1 MLLSLHIR
9 DFAIIDELEIDFS
22 PGMSALTGETGAGK
36 SILLGALGLLL
47 GDRAEATSVRHG
59 CERADVSAAFDLSAC
74 PGARDWLLAREM
86 DSDDECQLRRVIG
99 REGRSRAY
107 INGAPVPVASLR
119 ELGEYLVDIHGQH
132 EHQSLLRRDLQRQL
146 LDNHGGHDKLLTE
159 LRNIHRDWN
168 DTRTA
173 ARILVGGDQD
183 RDTRLEFLRFQL
195 DELDA
200 LAPQLGETEQLHGEL
215 ARLSNAEH
223 LIETCRS
230 HLQWLYDD
238 DASAHGRL
246 GKAVDELAAVAD
258 LDPAFKEAGELFNA
272 ALIQLAEGI
281 DQLRDCEERLELDP
295 ERLQWVDQR
304 LDTLHTA
311 ARKHRIAPEQL
322 PAYLE
327 RLRSDIDDLEQ
338 ADQKLDAL
346 EKRRGELERAYRKT
360 AGQLHKQ
367 RCKTAKRIS
376 AQVTEAMQTLGMQG
390 GHFQIQVS
398 ETGRDGLSDQGT
410 DNIEFQVSANPGQPL
425 QPLNKVASGGELS
438 RISLA
443 IQVVAA
449 HDTEIPTLIFDEVDS
464 GVGGA
469 VAESVGRQLQAL
481 GMHRQ
486 VLCVTHLPQVAAQ
499 AHNHLQV
506 RKQRDGNSTRTGVE
520 RLSAQQRIDEI
531 ARMLGGRT
539 ITDSTLRHAQEMLLM
554 APRASGDE
562 ATASAH

>member
-9 DFAIIDELEIDFS
+9 DFAIIDELEVEFS

-47 GDRAEATSVRHG
+47 GDRADAASVRHG
-59 CERADVSAAFDLSAC
+59 CERTDINAAFDLSSC
-74 PGARDWLLAREM
+74 PTARDWLLAHDM
-86 DSDDECQLRRVIG
+86 DSDDECQLRRVIS

-119 ELGEYLVDIHGQH
+119 ELGEHLVDIHGQH

-146 LDNHGGHDKLLTE
+146 LDNHGGHDKLLDALKTV
-159 LRNIHRDWN
+159 HRDWN

-173 ARILVGGDQD
+173 MRTLVGDD
-183 RDTRLEFLRFQL
+183 RDRTTRLEFLHFQL
-195 DELDA
+195 QELA
-200 LAPQLGETEQLHGEL
+200 MLSPQPGETEQLHGEL
-215 ARLSNAEH
+215 ARLANAER

-230 HLQWLYDD
+230 HLQWLYED
-238 DASAHGRL
+238 DASAHDRL
-246 GKAVDELAAVAD
+246 GKAVEALAAVAEI
-258 LDPAFKEAGELFNA
+258 DPAFREPGELFNN

-281 DQLRDCEERLELDP
+281 DQLRHCEERLELDP
-295 ERLQWVDQR
+295 ERLQWVEQR

-311 ARKHRIAPEQL
+311 ARKHRIEPEQL
-322 PAYLE
+322 PAFYQ
-327 RLRSDIDDLEQ
+327 RLQTDIADLEQ
-338 ADQKLDAL
+338 ADQKLAAL
-346 EKRRGELERAYRKT
+346 ETRQYELEQAYRKT

-367 RCKTAKRIS
+367 RCKTAERIS
-376 AQVTEAMQTLGMQG
+376 AQVTAAMQTLGMQG
-390 GHFQIQVS
+390 GHFQIKVS
-398 ETGRDGLSDQGT
+398 DTGREGLSDHGA
-410 DNIEFQVSANPGQPL
+410 DNIEFLVTANPGQPL

-449 HDTEIPTLIFDEVDS
+449 QDTAIPTLIFDEVDS

-469 VAESVGRQLQAL
+469 VAETVGRQLQTL
-481 GMHRQ
+481 GVHHQ
-486 VLCVTHLPQVAAQ
+486 VLCVTHLAQVAAQ
-499 AHNHLQV
+499 AHNHLLV
-506 RKQRDGNSTRTGVE
+506 RKQRDGNTTRTGVE

-539 ITDSTLRHAQEMLLM
+539 ITDSTRRHAQEMLLM
-554 APRASGDE
+554 APHGSGDDT
-562 ATASAH
+562 TASTH